1 LTDEPSALPLE
12 DNEQQTDRHQKYRK
26 FPENKL
32 KYQQFS
38 RQKKG
43 SKKMNLTKSLFSIT
57 VGLLFAVSAFA
68 QTETFSDA
76 NVDYT
81 FNLPEATWKQT
92 VKPSTT
98 SPNVEYVYGDR
109 SNGRLEV
116 RRILIQADD
125 MLADVIKTVEQ
136 SLQFQPGY
144 VAGKQEE
151 FKGSLGGKVF
161 NYEYINSGRN
171 MSGRFY
177 FLKAD
182 DKTVYVLRFTGQRDK
197 LRSVR
202 NQTDSIARTFSLK
215 KSK

>member
-1 LTDEPSALPLE
+1 MKLT
-12 DNEQQTDRHQKYRK
+12 RI
-26 FPENKL
+26 
-32 KYQQFS
+32 
-38 RQKKG
+38 
-43 SKKMNLTKSLFSIT
+43 LFSASL
-57 VGLLFAVSAFA
+57 VLLFAFSAFA
-68 QTETFSDA
+68 QNDSFSDA

-81 FNLPEATWKQT
+81 FDLPEATWKQT

-116 RRILIQADD
+116 RRITIKAGDL
-125 MLADVIKTVEQ
+125 LADTIRIEEQ
-136 SLQFQPGY
+136 RLQFQPGY
-144 VAGKQEE
+144 VAGKDEE
-151 FKGSLGGKVF
+151 FKGSLNGKVF
-161 NYEYINSGRN
+161 NYEYVNSGRN

>member
-1 LTDEPSALPLE
+1 M
-12 DNEQQTDRHQKYRK
+12 K
-26 FPENKL
+26 
-32 KYQQFS
+32 
-38 RQKKG
+38 
-43 SKKMNLTKSLFSIT
+43 LTKVLFS
-57 VGLLFAVSAFA
+57 VCLALLFTLSSFA
-68 QTETFSDA
+68 QESFSDA

-81 FNLPEATWKQT
+81 FDLPEAKWKQI

-109 SNGRLEV
+109 ADGRLEV
-116 RRILIQADD
+116 RRLDLKAGD
-125 MLADVIKTVEQ
+125 MLSDLVASEEQ
-136 SLQFQPGY
+136 RLQFLPGY
-144 VAGKQEE
+144 VAGKEE
-151 FKGSLGGKVF
+151 DFKGSLNGKIF
-161 NYEYINSGRN
+161 NYEFIRSGKN